1 MADLHED
8 EIYSTMFS
16 SLKHPVRRK
25 ILRML
30 GNKPMTF
37 MQMVEELGVSTPHLT
52 YHLENLGE
60 LISKSDDGQYKL
72 SAFGVATVS
81 AMKDVEEV
89 HESEPK
95 RRSVTSKWKVVS
107 VALLISVLILSGLA
121 GLEFYSINQLNG
133 TQHSL
138 SDENQQLLSWGIGA
152 DKVANFLTNLTQ
164 FETRNYTISLMG
176 DTWQWRTDF
185 GGVAEEV
192 IQYSLKSS
200 ISDLNVYMRYR
211 NNHFSRYELNMIE
224 SSPLYTQLQP
234 NDVLQNAKYVLSR
247 YKTYSGDS
255 YLTNMTDILAT
266 VGTVS
271 NMNVTQGNIKLQISV
286 SGDTVTFLWMY
297 TENGIDYQA
306 KGLQMTFQNNVL
318 TIMTDGYFLFTVGS
332 TNMGVT
338 QQQAVDTAKN
348 YVKTLTYTIANKP
361 TNGFAV
367 IDPPLSIQLI
377 PHPRGNSVLLIPY
390 WYIEMS
396 LTQTYA
402 GGYNEVAVGI
412 YADTG
417 QVADVQMLSS
427 SAET

>member
-1 MADLHED
+1 
-8 EIYSTMFS
+8 
-16 SLKHPVRRK
+16 
-25 ILRML
+25 
-30 GNKPMTF
+30 
-37 MQMVEELGVSTPHLT
+37 
-52 YHLENLGE
+52 
-60 LISKSDDGQYKL
+60 
-72 SAFGVATVS
+72 
-81 AMKDVEEV
+81 
-89 HESEPK
+89 
-95 RRSVTSKWKVVS
+95 
-107 VALLISVLILSGLA
+107 
-121 GLEFYSINQLNG
+121 
-133 TQHSL
+133 
-138 SDENQQLLSWGIGA
+138 
-152 DKVANFLTNLTQ
+152 
-164 FETRNYTISLMG
+164 
-176 DTWQWRTDF
+176 
-185 GGVAEEV
+185 
-192 IQYSLKSS
+192 
-200 ISDLNVYMRYR
+200 
-211 NNHFSRYELNMIE
+211 MIE

-402 GGYNEVAVGI
+402 CLLYTSDA
-412 YADTG
+412 AD
-417 QVADVQMLSS
+417 
-427 SAET
+427 E